1 MLISYQVLVP
11 LVRPLLISE
20 VEKILQYHVEGSY
33 FRVVGP
39 QQKVMH
45 EFSVITKP
53 SHSSFTHFF
62 MHYFSS

>member
-39 QQKVMH
+39 QQKEMH
-45 EFSVITKP
+45 E
-53 SHSSFTHFF
+53 
-62 MHYFSS
+62 